1 MKRFIINRLLMLVP
15 VLLGMSLITFIMLRL
30 VPCDPAEVYLRLC
43 QVPPTEEA
51 VALTRKELG
60 LDKPLPVQYFQWL
73 GNALCLDFGKSF
85 VTRQPVWDEITRCFP
100 ATLQLAVASLL
111 LVVLVSLPTG
121 ILAALYKD
129 SIFDQLSRVLAF
141 IGASMPGFWLGFLL
155 MYFFALKLDLLP
167 ALGRGG
173 FSNLVL
179 PSLTLALSHAATY
192 TRLLRASMLENLNK
206 QFVLYARARGL
217 VERLVVGRHV
227 LKNALLPV
235 ITAFGMSLGHMLAGA
250 VIVENVFAWP
260 GLGRLCVSSIFNRDY
275 PVIQC
280 YVLIMAVI
288 FVFCNLLVDIAISL
302 LDPRI
307 RMGENVNG

>member
-1 MKRFIINRLLMLVP
+1 MKRFIINRLLMLIP
-15 VLLGMSLITFIMLRL
+15 VLLGMSLITFILLHL
-30 VPCDPAEVYLRLC
+30 VPCDPAEVYLRLS

-51 VALTRKELG
+51 VALVRAELG
-60 LDKPLPVQYFQWL
+60 LDKPLPRQYIDWF
-73 GNALCLDFGKSF
+73 GNVLQLDFGKSY
-85 VTRQPVWDEITRCFP
+85 VTRGPVWDEITRCFP
-100 ATLQLAVASLL
+100 ATIQLTITSLL
-111 LVVLVSLPTG
+111 LVVLISLPTG

-129 SIFDQLSRVLAF
+129 SIFDQFSRVLAF
-141 IGASMPGFWLGFLL
+141 TGASVPSFWLGFML

-173 FSNLVL
+173 ISNLVL
-179 PSLTLALSHAATY
+179 PSITLALGHAATY
-192 TRLLRASMLENLNK
+192 TRLLRTSMLENFGR
-206 QFVLYARARGL
+206 QHVLYARARGL
-217 VERLVVGRHV
+217 GERLVVTRHV
-227 LKNALLPV
+227 LKNAMLPV
-235 ITAFGMSLGHMLAGA
+235 VTAFGMSLGHMLAGA

-288 FVFCNLLVDIAISL
+288 FVVCNLLVDIAISM

-307 RMGENVNG
+307 RMGEKTNA